1 MKIIEIMKENRRWMH
16 SGLVGVTIGRYQD
29 SSPAAQ
35 NDDEEGKHVTSA
47 AERYIKLIARRA
59 IPSPL
64 NLLNLLNPLNLS
76 RSAAPMAIPQPLVQR
91 PV

>member
-1 MKIIEIMKENRRWMH
+1 MKIIEIMKGNRRWMY

-64 NLLNLLNPLNLS
+64 NPLNPLNPS
-76 RSAAPMAIPQPLVQR
+76 CRAAQMA
-91 PV
+91 PVPS